1 MCRNPKYNGGLN
13 ITTVL
18 KEPQLIVQMEKD
30 IQVNIQN
37 CSLSI
42 YNSIISDLGP
52 FFESPIPPATDGPS
66 IKLRIVLIS
75 LPVTV

>member
-1 MCRNPKYNGGLN
+1 MVIN

-66 IKLRIVLIS
+66 IKLRIVFICYES
-75 LPVTV
+75 YRVIPRSI

>member
-1 MCRNPKYNGGLN
+1 
-13 ITTVL
+13 
-18 KEPQLIVQMEKD
+18 MEKD

-66 IKLRIVLIS
+66 IKLRIVLIT
-75 LPVTV
+75 PPNRT